1 MFYNRPNRLRY
12 DLQKSV
18 YMTHFKYLR
27 VRWHYGFLIIGI
39 YHLLPHA
46 SIRTIHWLD
55 KLPYWE
61 NKIEQRTIKKT
72 AFDFMLKNAAERD
85 KDLIEEYSDF

>member
-1 MFYNRPNRLRY
+1 MFYSRPNRLRY
-12 DLQKSV
+12 DTLKSV
-18 YMTHFKYLR
+18 YMTNYRYLR
-27 VRWHYGFLIIGI
+27 VRWQHIAFLCGLYIF
-39 YHLLPHA
+39 LPHV

-61 NKIEQRTIKKT
+61 NKIEQRTVKKT

-85 KDLIEEYSDF
+85 KDLMEEYSDF